1 MIARISIILAKVRGS
16 VRINVLLTKPG
27 GGGKA
32 KPEGLAGEPRV
43 LKCAMRMARFG

>member
-32 KPEGLAGEPRV
+32 KPEGLAGEPRGA
-43 LKCAMRMARFG
+43 KCLV